1 MGQVSLRQVRVF
13 SGSCNIPAKMTVLNV
28 TCYAEYGIDTEDQ
41 LPFAA
46 AAQAADAVAA
56 AENSTSTLPLDADLG
71 NATSPSDPTPS
82 PASPDNE
89 EPAAP
94 PLNVLRAVQQGLVY
108 ADAESL
114 GTRAHFGL
122 YTWYYGGGY
131 RVLLPNDENEAKMAL
146 EQLKAYKWL
155 DSGTRAVFVTS
166 YMYPFASAHLPHC
179 VIVTLLSCTP
189 TLSRHWHLSS
199 TLSNSLAPAALLSAA
214 KCNA

>member
-13 SGSCNIPAKMTVLNV
+13 SGSCNIPTKMTVLNV
-28 TCYAEYGIDTEDQ
+28 TCYAEYGRDTEDR

-56 AENSTSTLPLDADLG
+56 AENSTSTLPLDADTG
-71 NATSPSDPTPS
+71 NATSLSDPTPS
-82 PASPDNE
+82 PTSPANE

-94 PLNVLRAVQQGLVY
+94 LLSVLRAVQQGLVY

-114 GTRAHFGL
+114 GTRAHYGL

-146 EQLKAYKWL
+146 DQLKAYKWL

-166 YMYPFASAHLPHC
+166 YMY
-179 VIVTLLSCTP
+179 
-189 TLSRHWHLSS
+189 
-199 TLSNSLAPAALLSAA
+199 
-214 KCNA
+214 